1 MRQDKLT
8 TKFQQA
14 LGEAQSLALAHDN
27 QYIEPVHLLLAVMND
42 QEGSASSLIER
53 SGGNAKRVRDE
64 AQAAGHNSTSFNK
77 LGRTLNRPD
86 TKSILPDTDNFCKYF
101 FYPKTFFDMS
111 ALIFASLA

>member
-1 MRQDKLT
+1 MSRPKVRNVFEMRQDKLT

-53 SGGNAKRVRDE
+53 SGGNPKRVRDE
-64 AQAAGHNSTSFNK
+64 AQAAVD
-77 LGRTLNRPD
+77 R
-86 TKSILPDTDNFCKYF
+86 LPRKCSCL
-101 FYPKTFFDMS
+101 P
-111 ALIFASLA
+111 